1 MKYLVVGSEGPGFA
15 SPEGTIQVLEK
26 GIIPTFD
33 ALLKLEAEKKIL
45 AGGLP
50 LGDRAFVFI
59 ADAPSNE
66 ELDEMLRKLPAWGV
80 LKWQVTALQSF
91 AGRATQERKI
101 LTELKK
107 GKRQEAAR
115 CGPASEHANAP
126 AGGRAVQSATVVA
139 AGVARAP

>member
-59 ADAPSNE
+59 ADASSNE
-66 ELDEMLRKLPAWGV
+66 ELDEVLRKLPAWGV

-107 GKRQEAAR
+107 GKR
-115 CGPASEHANAP
+115 
-126 AGGRAVQSATVVA
+126 
-139 AGVARAP
+139 

>member
-1 MKYLVVGSEGPGFA
+1 MKYLVVGSGGPGFA
-15 SPEGTIQVLEK
+15 SPEETIPVLEK

-59 ADAPSNE
+59 ADASSNE

-80 LKWQVTALQSF
+80 LKWRVTALQSF

-107 GKRQEAAR
+107 GKR
-115 CGPASEHANAP
+115 
-126 AGGRAVQSATVVA
+126 
-139 AGVARAP
+139 